1 METKKQ
7 QARDGREVLTVAA
20 ERAIKYATAVR
31 ERRVAP
37 GPGDL
42 AALEKFHEAFPAVS
56 MDPENVVAMLDDFGS
71 PATVASAGGRFFG
84 FVIGGAVPAS
94 LGANWL
100 AGAWDQDVALRVMS

>member
-71 PATVASAGGRFFG
+71 PATVASAGGRCFG
-84 FVIGGAVPAS
+84 LVLGGAVPDARGLS
-94 LGANWL
+94 GLDV
-100 AGAWDQDVALRVMS
+100 AWDEDG